1 MELAQKVGR
10 KGIIPTGF
18 VDLGPCQERTVR
30 YDSRLL
36 ASGRCSEQW
45 RQTETVR
52 AREREREREGGGGR
66 GDRDREMIQQ
76 TKALITVNRSHKMIK
91 AQASGM
97 MI

>member
-30 YDSRLL
+30 YDTVVCWHQACVVSN
-36 ASGRCSEQW
+36 GD
-45 RQTETVR
+45 RQKQCTRT
-52 AREREREREGGGGR
+52 RERERE

-91 AQASGM
+91 AQSSGM